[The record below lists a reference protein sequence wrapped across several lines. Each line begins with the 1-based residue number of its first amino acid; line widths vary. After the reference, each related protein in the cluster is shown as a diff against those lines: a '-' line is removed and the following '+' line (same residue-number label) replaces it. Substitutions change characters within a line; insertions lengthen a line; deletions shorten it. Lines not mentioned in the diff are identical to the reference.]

1 MKAQTK
7 FTTTNGA
14 GRLASIE
21 GHTVPASFPSYPC
34 GPLSFSKGEI
44 MKTYY
49 TLIGIYKSEDCK
61 YEIIFGDYDR
71 EVVEDEKDCS
81 HDNYRCLK
89 IITTSDA
96 QADIQARVDQENI
109 NSGHTKGEWKNTL
122 AQEKLLTALTSR

>member
-1 MKAQTK
+1 MKGQTK

-96 QADIQARVDQENI
+96 QADIEAKVA
-109 NSGHTKGEWKNTL
+109 GLKKNP
-122 AQEKLLTALTSR
+122 LTS

>member
-1 MKAQTK
+1 
-7 FTTTNGA
+7 
-14 GRLASIE
+14 
-21 GHTVPASFPSYPC
+21 
-34 GPLSFSKGEI
+34 

-71 EVVEDEKDCS
+71 EVVVDEVRAWVDAGRDDS
-81 HDNYRCLK
+81 YPSLR